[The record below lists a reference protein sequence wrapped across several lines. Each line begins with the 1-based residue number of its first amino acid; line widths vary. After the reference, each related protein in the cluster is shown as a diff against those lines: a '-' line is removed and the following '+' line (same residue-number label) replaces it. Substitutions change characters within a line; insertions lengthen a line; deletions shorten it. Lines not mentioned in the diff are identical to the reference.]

1 MTNLATIKQQ
11 QLENEI
17 KRLEEELEN
26 LKIDQSERGNKLIE
40 SFKGQKIDFIKSCFG
55 KREYEVIEDE
65 IEIDYNFET
74 ECVIISASLTFIDLT
89 LSNIEE
95 HKVEI
100 KSINTEYNEFSQQ
113 IYIYISVSWRG

>member
-1 MTNLATIKQQ
+1 MTNLATIKQ

-26 LKIDQSERGNKLIE
+26 LKIDQSERGNKLID
-40 SFKGQKIDFIKSCFG
+40 SFKEQNIDFIKSCFG

-65 IEIDYNFET
+65 IEFDYNFDT
-74 ECVIISASLTFIDLT
+74 ECVIISASLTFVDLT
-89 LSNIEE
+89 LNNNDKY
-95 HKVEI
+95 KVEI
-100 KSINTEYNEFSQQ
+100 KSITTEFNEFSQQ

>member
-1 MTNLATIKQQ
+1 MTSLTTIKQQ

-40 SFKGQKIDFIKSCFG
+40 SFKEQKIDFIKSCFE

-65 IEIDYNFET
+65 IEFDYNFET
-74 ECVIISASLTFIDLT
+74 ECVIISASLTFVDLT
-89 LSNIEE
+89 LNNNDKYKI
-95 HKVEI
+95 EI
-100 KSINTEYNEFSQQ
+100 KSITTEFHEFSQQ
-113 IYIYISVSWRG
+113 IYIYISVVWR